1 MAAIELEGLTKDYGT
16 VLANNDVTF
25 DVEDGEIFGYLGP
38 NGAGKT
44 TTIRTLLGFI
54 SPTAGTARLLGR
66 DVTDESALL
75 EAKRRLG
82 YLPDNPAFDE
92 SATGR
97 EILDLHASIKGDE
110 RSADLLELFDP
121 PLDREVREY
130 SHGNVRKL
138 GLVTTFMHDP
148 DLVILDE
155 PTSGLDP
162 LMQQRF
168 AEFLRAERDR
178 GVTVFFSSHVLSEVR
193 RLCDRVGI
201 IRNGRLVAVEP
212 VDALLDRSGKVVH
225 LRADDPIPA
234 AALEL
239 AGVHDL
245 EVGRSADADS
255 ATGSRAPEAAADAFT
270 ECTFTFTG
278 DVNALLERLRE
289 YRLLDLSIEEAPLED
304 VFMRF
309 YGDSEAESASA
320 LESPAGERKNAGA
333 ATEVTDDA

>member
-1 MAAIELEGLTKDYGT
+1 MAAIELEGLTKDYGE
-16 VLANNDVTF
+16 VLANDDVTF
-25 DVEDGEIFGYLGP
+25 EVEAGEIFGYLGP

-66 DVTDESALL
+66 DVTDESELL
-75 EAKRRLG
+75 EAKRNLG

-110 RSADLLELFDP
+110 RSDELLELFDP

-148 DLVILDE
+148 DLVVLDE
-155 PTSGLDP
+155 PTGGLDP

-193 RLCDRVGI
+193 RLCDRVAI

-212 VDALLDRSGKVVH
+212 VDALLDRSGKVVR
-225 LRADDPIPA
+225 LRAADPIPMA
-234 AALEL
+234 AVDL

-245 EVGRSADADS
+245 EGGRSEDADS
-255 ATGSRAPEAAADAFT
+255 ATGDESEAAADAFT

-278 DVNALLERLRE
+278 DVNALLERLHE

-309 YGDSEAESASA
+309 YGDGGGTESASA
-320 LESPAGERKNAGA
+320 LEPRAGERENAGT